1 MIIVSLF
8 FLQLLALFFLSRKVH
23 KQISSFFFYLTNNI
37 HKTVHIMAFLFF
49 PGTFVHE
56 VSHYLM
62 AKLLFVPAGNMT
74 LLPKIEDDG
83 VRLGSVMIGK
93 SDPIRRLFIGVA
105 PFLIGTSIIL
115 TTLFIAEE
123 YQLWN
128 NFFYILLTILVLFQ
142 ITNTMFSSK
151 KDLEGAVW
159 FVIIISAITIV
170 LYLTGARVSL
180 SDFERIF
187 TEHLI
192 NLFYQGVVYLTI
204 PLIIDIVIIICFSSL
219 VYLLQKR

>member
-1 MIIVSLF
+1 
-8 FLQLLALFFLSRKVH
+8 
-23 KQISSFFFYLTNNI
+23 
-37 HKTVHIMAFLFF
+37 MAFLFF